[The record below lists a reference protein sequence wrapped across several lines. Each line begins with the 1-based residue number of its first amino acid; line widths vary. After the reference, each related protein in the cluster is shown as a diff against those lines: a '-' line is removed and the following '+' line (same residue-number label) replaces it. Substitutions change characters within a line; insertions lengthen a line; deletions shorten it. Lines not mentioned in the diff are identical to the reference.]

1 MIGAFIGVGTIIAA
15 TYSHSRSFLKAYRYL
30 FPMTQFL
37 SLTRDNL
44 VHAKSRVKACETS
57 LLAPDEIGELPAEE
71 LPLQVSF
78 LATSCYI
85 SWVNSRS
92 NYV

>member
-1 MIGAFIGVGTIIAA
+1 M
-15 TYSHSRSFLKAYRYL
+15 SQL
-30 FPMTQFL
+30 L
-37 SLTRDNL
+37 SSTRDNL
-44 VHAKSRVKACETS
+44 VRAKSCVEAYETS